1 MAGTRRAWCLALF
14 GIGFAAQLTVVFHAR
29 LFDPTPKGETRRIA
43 YSLATKG
50 TFADPYAAPTAYT
63 AHRAPASPF
72 LHSLLDRAFG
82 SGEGGQIAKQ
92 VYNSALYATAAAL
105 LPVVA
110 AAIGLPWQA
119 GAAAGVLA
127 AIPTGYAE
135 VATDWE
141 GPLVQVL
148 LGLLVWLH
156 ASGRATRS
164 LASAAGTGALWGF
177 AMLANPTFVLLL
189 ALAALWECFQG
200 HWRQAAALAA
210 VSGALLA
217 PWTIRNYERFGKV
230 FFLRTNLGLELYM
243 SSGDGAGATYAAN
256 LARHAQVHP
265 NANAGVARLVAE
277 RGELSYY
284 AELQERALAWMRTH
298 PREYLALVAE
308 RLRYFLFPDDF
319 AGRRYAYPVWA
330 ATVLSFLGLGLM
342 LLRQRRAA
350 LVILLAA
357 GLYSSLY
364 ILVSS
369 MNWRYRQP
377 TYPLTTLAAGY
388 LLWDGSGGR
397 RARQSGTKAQG
408 EIPQGA
414 SGDIPAP

>member
-1 MAGTRRAWCLALF
+1 MLATRRAWCAALF
-14 GIGFAAQLTVVFHAR
+14 ALGFAAQLAVVFQVR
-29 LFDPTPKGETRRIA
+29 IFDPTPKSEARRIA

-50 TFADPYAAPTAYT
+50 TFADPYAAPTGYT
-63 AHRAPASPF
+63 AHCAPASPF

-92 VYNSALYATAAAL
+92 AYNSALYAAAAAL

-119 GAAAGVLA
+119 GAAAGLLV

-156 ASGRATRS
+156 AGGRATLS
-164 LASAAGTGALWGF
+164 LTNAAGTGALWGF
-177 AMLANPTFVLLL
+177 AMLANPTFLLLL
-189 ALAALWECFQG
+189 ALAAAWEWLQG
-200 HWRQAAALAA
+200 RWRQAAVLAA

-243 SSGDGAGATYAAN
+243 STGDGAGATYAAN
-256 LARHAQVHP
+256 LTRHAEVHP
-265 NANAGVARLVAE
+265 NANAAVARLVAE
-277 RGELSYY
+277 RGELAYY
-284 AELQERALAWMRTH
+284 AELQERALTWMRTH
-298 PREYLALVAE
+298 PREYLALVAG

-342 LLRQRRAA
+342 LLRDRRAA

-357 GLYSSLY
+357 GLYSSVY

-388 LLWDGSGGR
+388 LLWEGIRRRPGSPAGPGSGH
-397 RARQSGTKAQG
+397 
-408 EIPQGA
+408 
-414 SGDIPAP
+414 